1 MTAWHLLL
9 VAVLAGTTF
18 LAMDSVLPRYVFQPV
33 MERELGTH
41 LWSLRN
47 QLAAVQTTVTCP
59 LNGRRLLLGDATAW
73 ASDRSAG
80 GAPRLCAVC
89 ECALDNAS
97 VEPEAS
103 LSCTIHDCPMYG
115 CGPAGSHRAEAAGGS
130 GAEGSDG
137 RWSEADPEHRCCRVC
152 AAAPD
157 VSSEPRNVTVE
168 PPRTMDPLVPV
179 TADIYPGTFLHL
191 PADLCAEG
199 PPLALVSVTSQPAA
213 AERRALFRRLYGAAA
228 AAAGLRLVFL
238 LGADEPVTHA
248 YNQFADEEDWS
259 AESAATGGGVSDW
272 ERRRAVQA
280 AVDAEAARHGDIIQS
295 AVPEHYYHLAL
306 KTVALLDAFRRVC
319 SGARFLVK
327 TDDDVLVDVP
337 LLAAEVAALPDGP
350 AVYGRPA
357 ASLQP
362 NRPSLAWQGYGSSVR
377 EWPADSYPPLVLG
390 NGYLVAAAA
399 AGPLLRAALAARYH
413 HLEDVFVTG
422 VAAEAAGVERRPWER
437 HCLYTSGMGG
447 RRRATTVCEVA
458 GCALTHRVSY
468 EHHADRLR
476 AILYATERL
485 DTETLCRSSRTRP
498 AAGG

>member
-1 MTAWHLLL
+1 MCH
-9 VAVLAGTTF
+9 
-18 LAMDSVLPRYVFQPV
+18 QP
-33 MERELGTH
+33 
-41 LWSLRN
+41 
-47 QLAAVQTTVTCP
+47 Q
-59 LNGRRLLLGDATAW
+59 
-73 ASDRSAG
+73 
-80 GAPRLCAVC
+80 
-89 ECALDNAS
+89 AS

-238 LGADEPVTHA
+238 LGADEP
-248 YNQFADEEDWS
+248 
-259 AESAATGGGVSDW
+259 
-272 ERRRAVQA
+272 A

-306 KTVALLDAFRRVC
+306 KTVALLDAFTRVC

-377 EWPADSYPPLVLG
+377 EWPADSFPPLVLG
-390 NGYLVAAAA
+390 IGYFVAAAA
-399 AGPLLRAALAARYH
+399 TGPLLRAALAARYH

-437 HCLYTSGMGG
+437 HCPGGTG
-447 RRRATTVCEVA
+447 RRAAPTVCEVA
-458 GCALTHRVSY
+458 GCAFTHVRVSY

-485 DTETLCRSSRTRP
+485 DTETLCGSNRTRP